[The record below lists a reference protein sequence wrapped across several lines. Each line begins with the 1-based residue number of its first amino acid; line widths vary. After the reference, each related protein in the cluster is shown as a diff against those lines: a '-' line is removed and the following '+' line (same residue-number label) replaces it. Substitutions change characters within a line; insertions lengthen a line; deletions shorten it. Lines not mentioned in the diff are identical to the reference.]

1 MPCLAGNNYIWAVS
15 NYNMKKVLIA
25 LGVIVVLLVAAVV
38 AIPFLFKDKINAK
51 VKEEVNKQLNAKVDY
66 GDFDLSLIRSFPN
79 FSFSLNDLSVVG
91 VDAFKND
98 TLLFVKN
105 FNFTVD
111 LMSVIKGEK
120 YKLLALNLVDPHVN
134 AIVNYD
140 GKANWDIA
148 KSTGETKTESTGSDN
163 FALEIKKYKI
173 ENGYIVY
180 DDRKGNSYAAI
191 NDLDFEGS
199 GDVTDA
205 VYDFV
210 TKTQIAELTYKSGAV
225 AYLSKAKLDA
235 AININVD
242 NANSKYTFKEN
253 SIGLNDLGLQFDG
266 FVQSKKD
273 ATALDVKFKSKQ
285 TEFKSILSLI
295 PAVYKKDFDKIKT
308 SGSLALDGFVKGEMK
323 GEDYPG
329 FGLNLKVN
337 NGMFQYP
344 DLPVAV
350 KNVFIA
356 ANVNKPQGS
365 LDFTVVD
372 ISKLHLEAGTDP
384 VDAKINVH
392 TPISDPNVTA
402 FVTGRMNLANVP
414 KFYPIEGLKTISGM
428 LNLNLDFKGRKS
440 DIDNKRYE
448 AIKAAGNLKVANL
461 VYDTKDLPMPVR
473 VMDMQMTFNPQN
485 VTLNSFSS
493 AIGKSDFNANGTLDN
508 FMAYAFGK
516 GDLVGTINLRSSQFD
531 ANEWLSK
538 DDAATSSSKPA
549 ASTTADTAKTEYFK
563 VPAHI
568 DFTANS
574 QIGKI
579 LYDKIVLENVKGQIV
594 IKDEAINLNNLFA
607 NLLGGNATISAVY
620 DTKGK
625 QHPDVSFTYDINN
638 FDFQKT
644 YQAVGM
650 SEKLAP
656 VIKYVQGN
664 FSSDLKGGGKLNEDM
679 SVDYNSLVGDGKV
692 EIPAAKIVNLPILEK
707 IGQVAKIP
715 GLQNPEIKNAFTV
728 LKFKDGKV
736 DVEPTDIKFG
746 NGYNVNVRGRN
757 GFDKSID
764 YDMQMDVPSKELG
777 AATQLAQSYLSKI
790 PGLGNSMPEKV
801 SFVFKV
807 TGTTSQPKV
816 SLSKVLANG
825 SSAKDIV
832 NNAVEDLKKKAEEEA
847 KAKAEELKKQ
857 AEQQA
862 RDAADRAKRE
872 AEQRAKDAA
881 EKAKQEAEKKAK
893 EIFKFPR

>member
-1 MPCLAGNNYIWAVS
+1 
-15 NYNMKKVLIA
+15 MKKVLIG
-25 LGVIVVLLVAAVV
+25 LGVFILLLVVALIAV
-38 AIPFLFKDKINAK
+38 PFLFKDKINARI
-51 VKEEVNKQLNAKVDY
+51 KEEVNKQLNAKVDY
-66 GDFDLSLIRSFPN
+66 ADFDLSLIRSFPN

-91 VDAFKND
+91 VDAFKGD
-98 TLLFVKN
+98 TLLAVKN

-111 LMSVIKGEK
+111 LMSVINGTQ
-120 YKLLALNLVDPHVN
+120 YKLLALNLIDPHVN

-148 KSTGETKTESTGSDN
+148 KSTGDSKAESTGSGS

-173 ENGYIVY
+173 ENGYITY
-180 DDRKGNSYAAI
+180 DDRKGNSFASI
-191 NDLDFEGS
+191 SDLDFEGS
-199 GDVTDA
+199 GNVTDA
-205 VYDFV
+205 AYDFA

-235 AININVD
+235 TVNINVD
-242 NANSKYTFKEN
+242 NANSKYTFNEN

-266 FVQSKKD
+266 FIQTKKE

-344 DLPVAV
+344 DLPVGV
-350 KNVFIA
+350 KNIFIA
-356 ANVNKPQGS
+356 ANVAKPQGA
-365 LDFTVVD
+365 LDLAVVD
-372 ISKLHLEAGTDP
+372 VSKLHLEAGTDP
-384 VDAKINVH
+384 IDGRMNVR
-392 TPISDPNVTA
+392 TPVSDPNVTA
-402 FVTGRMNLANVP
+402 TVNGRMNLANVP
-414 KFYPIEGLKTISGM
+414 KFYPIEGLKTITGLLS
-428 LNLNLDFKGRKS
+428 LNLDFKARQS
-440 DIDNKRYE
+440 DLENKRYE

-485 VTLNSFSS
+485 VELNSFSS
-493 AIGKSDFNANGTLDN
+493 AIGKSDFNATGTLGN

-516 GDLVGTINLRSSQFD
+516 GDLVGTLNLRSAQFD

-538 DDAATSSSKPA
+538 DDATSTAKPA
-549 ASTTADTAKTEYFK
+549 ATSAPDTAKTEYFK

-568 DFTANS
+568 SFTANS

-620 DTKGK
+620 DTKAK
-625 QHPDVSFTYDINN
+625 QHPDVTFTYDINN

-644 YQAVGM
+644 YQMVGM

-664 FSSDLKGGGKLNEDM
+664 FSSDLKGGGKLNPDM

-692 EIPAAKIVNLPILEK
+692 EIPSARLVNLPILEK
-707 IGQVAKIP
+707 VSQVAKIP
-715 GLQNPEIKNAFTV
+715 ALQNPEIKNAFTV

-746 NGYNVNVRGRN
+746 NGYNMNVRGRN

-764 YDMQMDVPSKELG
+764 YDMQMDIPSSQLG
-777 AATQLAQSYLSKI
+777 AATQLAQGYLSKI
-790 PGLGNSMPEKV
+790 PGLGGAMPETV

-807 TGTTSQPKV
+807 TGTTAQPKV
-816 SLSKVLANG
+816 ALSKVLAG
-825 SSAKDIV
+825 DGTPKDIV
-832 NNAVEDLKKKAEEEA
+832 KGAVEDLKKKAEEEA
-847 KAKAEELKKQ
+847 RAKAEELKKQ

-862 RDAADRAKRE
+862 RDAADKAKRE
-872 AEQRAKDAA
+872 AEQRAREAA
-881 EKAKQEAEKKAK
+881 DKAKKEAEKKTK